1 MNIARNMEAIFA
13 AAVLAAVTTNAA
25 IAAVPAEVK
34 TAPQLDGV
42 VHTVVV
48 TAKAPERA
56 SAEFSLA
63 AK

>member
-13 AAVLAAVTTNAA
+13 AAVLAAVTTTAA
-25 IAAVPAEVK
+25 TAAVPAQAK
-34 TAPQLDGV
+34 TVPQLDGV

-56 SAEFSLA
+56 SAEFLLA

>member
-13 AAVLAAVTTNAA
+13 AAVLAAVTTTAA
-25 IAAVPAEVK
+25 TAAVPVEIK
-34 TAPQLDGV
+34 TVPQLDGV

-48 TAKAPERA
+48 TGKAPVRA

>member
-13 AAVLAAVTTNAA
+13 AAVLAAVTTTAA
-25 IAAVPAEVK
+25 TAAVPAEVK

-48 TAKAPERA
+48 TAEAPDRA